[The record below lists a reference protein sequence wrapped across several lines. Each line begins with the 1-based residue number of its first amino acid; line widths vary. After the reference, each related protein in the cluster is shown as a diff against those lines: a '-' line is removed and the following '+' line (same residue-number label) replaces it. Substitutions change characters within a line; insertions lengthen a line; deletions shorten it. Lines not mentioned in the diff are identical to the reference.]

1 MGSLENIL
9 EINIA
14 MLSQK
19 NSMGNTLPGIVEA
32 LFKKNDSFSDINPE
46 AEGKKE
52 KIRDF
57 PQQPGISPFKQEEKQ
72 PYNPF
77 EVFKEYI
84 STLKNKLYG
93 YYSRIKGAFSDTSGK
108 VGYTDKLLK
117 EVEDW
122 GVIYFKTAFKKLA
135 RLTPQGIMQRYL
147 EELWIFIPKKLK

>member
-14 MLSQK
+14 ILGQK
-19 NSMGNTLPGIVEA
+19 NNLGNTLPGIVEA
-32 LFKKNDSFSDINPE
+32 LFKKKDSFPDTDSE
-46 AEGKKE
+46 KKGKKE
-52 KIRDF
+52 SIMGF
-57 PQQPGISPFKQEEKQ
+57 QQQQPGIIPFKQEEKQ
-72 PYNPF
+72 NYNPF
-77 EVFKEYI
+77 EMFKEYI
-84 STLKNKLYG
+84 SAVKNKLYG
-93 YYSRIKGAFSDTSGK
+93 YYSRIKGAFSDIAK

-147 EELWIFIPKKLK
+147 EELWIFIPKKMK

>member
-14 MLSQK
+14 ILGQRNDMS
-19 NSMGNTLPGIVEA
+19 NTLPNIVEA
-32 LFKKNDSFSDINPE
+32 LFKKNDSFLDINPE

-52 KIRDF
+52 DIKDF
-57 PQQPGISPFKQEEKQ
+57 PQQPGISPFKKEEKQ

-77 EVFKEYI
+77 EMFRGYI
-84 STLKNKLYG
+84 SAVKSKLYG
-93 YYSRIKGAFSDTSGK
+93 YYLGIKDAFSDIAGK
-108 VGYTDKLLK
+108 IGYTDRLLK

-122 GVIYFKTAFKKLA
+122 GVIYFKTTFKKLA
-135 RLTPQGIMQRYL
+135 RLTPMGIMQRYL

>member
-14 MLSQK
+14 VLGQK
-19 NSMGNTLPGIVEA
+19 NNMSNTLPSIIEA
-32 LFKKNDSFSDINPE
+32 LFKKKDSFPDIDSE
-46 AEGKKE
+46 TEGKE
-52 KIRDF
+52 GNITDF
-57 PQQPGISPFKQEEKQ
+57 PQQPGIIPFKQEEKQ
-72 PYNPF
+72 HYHPF
-77 EVFKEYI
+77 EMFKEYT
-84 STLKNKLYG
+84 SAVKSKLYG
-93 YYSRIKGAFSDTSGK
+93 YYSRIKGAFSDIAQ